1 MSESQ
6 REAIIERFT
15 RRVEAWGLQ
24 APTILFLEIN
34 KPFSF
39 LASQLLLLSQPVFRT
54 FGKGQVISDWA
65 SALEDRDT
73 VDRIIHRLEAGPLR

>member
-1 MSESQ
+1 MSENR

-15 RRVEAWGLQ
+15 QRIESWGLQ
-24 APTILFLEIN
+24 APAILFLEIN

-39 LASQLLLLSQPVFRT
+39 LASQLLLLSQPVFRP
-54 FGKGQVISDWA
+54 FGKGQVVSDWA

-73 VDRIIHRLEAGPLR
+73 VDLIIHRLEAGPLR